1 MAITRQLSNG
11 QMLTDW
17 TEEVNDVANQ
27 YGMLNGTG
35 LFSGKGT
42 SQLSVVFDKSYNQIL
57 LLEQTRRNA
66 GPATKGVDR
75 KVDTFSLALPYFL
88 YQDYITPQD
97 VQGLRAAGTPDTAES
112 LANVIATKLEDAR
125 MVADQTREFMKL
137 QAIKGITTD
146 AGGGIIADM
155 FDKFSLN
162 SANFAVDFDLGNAST
177 DVDLKI
183 AQLRRGVAGSAK
195 TGGRIGKLEVMVTP
209 EFFDALVNHPKIREA
224 YLHYSVT
231 NNNSDV
237 VRGNQSTFMDW
248 GVVDKFEHKGV
259 LFYTYDAT
267 FVKDDGD
274 GTTTEIRGIGTGAG
288 YRDSGTKEGFTI
300 IRGMRNLYNGLFG
313 PQNTLQGANSV
324 GSEIYLSQTTDT
336 KDRYHELELEMSN
349 LYYMTRPQVSWRVHS
364 SS

>member
-1 MAITRQLSNG
+1 MAISRQLSNG

-27 YGMLNGTG
+27 FGMLNGTG
-35 LFSGKGT
+35 LFSGSGT
-42 SQLSVVFDKSYNQIL
+42 SQLSVIFDKTHNQIL
-57 LLEQTRRNA
+57 LLPQTRRNA
-66 GPATKGVDR
+66 GPATKGADR
-75 KVDTFSLALPYFL
+75 KTDTFALTLPYFL

-97 VQGLRAAGTPDTAES
+97 IQSARMAGTPDSPET
-112 LANVIATKLEDAR
+112 LANVLATKLDDSR

-146 AGGGIIADM
+146 GDGAVIADM
-155 FDKFSLN
+155 FDKFDLN
-162 SANFAVDFDLGNAST
+162 AADYAVDFDLGNAAT
-177 DVDLKI
+177 DIDAKI
-183 AQLRRGVAGSAK
+183 ALLRRNVAKSAK

-209 EFFDALVNHPKIREA
+209 EFYDALVNHPKIREA
-224 YLHYSVT
+224 YLHYTVT

-274 GTTTEIRGIGTGAG
+274 GTVTELRGIGTGAG
-288 YRDSGTKEGFTI
+288 FRDSGTKEGFTI
-300 IRGMRNLYNGLFG
+300 IRGMNNLYKGVFG
-313 PQNTLQGANSV
+313 PANSLSAANQV
-324 GSEIYLSQTTDT
+324 GSEMYFNQYTDP
-336 KDRYHELELEMSN
+336 KDKFHELELEMAN
-349 LYYMTRPQVSWRVHS
+349 LYYMSRPQVSWRVHS
-364 SS
+364 TS

>member
-27 YGMLNGTG
+27 FGMLNGTG
-35 LFSGKGT
+35 LFSGEGT
-42 SQLSVVFDKSYNQIL
+42 SQLSVMFDKTYNQIL
-57 LLEQTRRNA
+57 LLPQTKRNA

-75 KVDTFSLALPYFL
+75 HTDTFALVLPYFL

-97 VQGLRAAGTPDTAES
+97 IQGYRAAGTPDSPET
-112 LANVIATKLEDAR
+112 LANVVATKIEDAR

-146 AGGGIIADM
+146 ADGNAIADM
-155 FDKFSLN
+155 FDKFGLT
-162 SANFAVDFDLGNAST
+162 VGDYEIDFDLGNAAT
-177 DVDLKI
+177 EVDLKI
-183 AQLRRGVAGSAK
+183 AQLRRSVAKAAK
-195 TGGRIGKLEVMVTP
+195 TGGRIGKLEIMVTP
-209 EFFDALVNHPKIREA
+209 EFYDALVNHPKIREA
-224 YLHYSVT
+224 YLHYQVT

-274 GTTTEIRGIGTGAG
+274 GTTTEVRGIGTGAG
-288 YRDSGTKEGFTI
+288 FRDSGTKEGFTI
-300 IRGMRNLYNGLFG
+300 IRGMRNLYKGVFG
-313 PQNTLQGANSV
+313 PANTLSGANSV
-324 GSEIYLSQTTDT
+324 GAEMFFNQYTDP
-336 KDRYHELELEMSN
+336 KDKFHELELEMSN
-349 LYYMTRPQVSWRVHS
+349 LYYATRPQVCWRVYS